1 VVDLIISNHTAANGC
16 VLDSDFWSGSEAAKL
31 ESGFYFG
38 EVAATLKPEMV
49 LERLATLK
57 A

>member
-1 VVDLIISNHTAANGC
+1 